1 MKISFTAFG
10 EPFGKQRPRH
20 SRLSN
25 TTYTPTETKQHERDI
40 VIAYRAQCGGFHFP
54 ADSYIS
60 LQVAAFMKIPRGASE
75 AKRKLMLD
83 GIIRPTK
90 KPDWDNIGKLV
101 ADALNGVAYDDDK
114 CIVDACVRKFYADMP
129 RTVVTLSLCE
139 EPTKNRQ
146 KPELPPICRY

>member
-1 MKISFTAFG
+1 MKISFTVFG

-25 TTYTPTETKQHERDI
+25 TTYTPTKTKQHERDI
-40 VIAYRAQCGGFHFP
+40 VTAYRAQCGGFRFP

-60 LQVAAFMKIPRGASE
+60 LQVAAFMKIPSGASK

-114 CIVDACVRKFYADMP
+114 CIVDACVQKFYSETP
-129 RTVVTLSLCE
+129 RIQVILQSIE
-139 EPTKNRQ
+139 EDKTWQ
-146 KPELPPICRY
+146 